1 MMKTKTLSIRSK
13 ILLVAITPILLVVG
27 LLLTQTISSERQ
39 AGVERIENTRA
50 LLMAE
55 KAAQL
60 KSYVELAISSIK
72 KIYDAAGPED
82 RAAQERAKMI
92 LRQLSFGTDGYIF
105 AYSYDGTNQV
115 LGPKPELEGKNLID
129 LRDKDGKPL
138 IRSMIEQG
146 QAGGGTY
153 MYKWD
158 KPSTHDL
165 VDKLSYVAPL
175 DKWQWIVG
183 TGFYIDD
190 IDATLAQIKKQV
202 DQSITAR
209 LIKTTSLAALL
220 IVLALAGSIWLSS
233 RITRPLANTSSA
245 LLEIADGDGDL
256 TRRLDEKSADEV
268 GKLSS
273 GFNHFVVK
281 IHRIIQSVDT
291 VTKRLTVAAEQMR
304 DNADQANTAAQKQR
318 QGTDQ
323 IAVAINQ
330 MTATVQDV
338 ARNASEAAQAAES
351 AETKVQEGISTVDGT
366 ISCIGELARLSD
378 DAADMART
386 LSTESAHIGSVL
398 DVIRGIAE
406 QTNLL
411 ALNAAIEAAR
421 AGEQGRGFAVVADEV
436 RTLASRTQQSTLE
449 IQDMTQRLQSGTS
462 DTVEM
467 MTRSAEQTKQAVEVA
482 ERAGDSLR
490 AISEAVGTITAMNTQ
505 IATAAE
511 EQGAVAE
518 EINRNVTH
526 ISDTA
531 DHSERAAKSSA
542 DTAHEVSQLGGDL
555 RDLVGNFKI

>member
-60 KSYVELAISSIK
+60 KSYVELAISAIK

-82 RAAQERAKMI
+82 RAAQERAKTI
-92 LRQLSFGTDGYIF
+92 LRQLSFGADGYIF

-158 KPSTHDL
+158 KPSTHNL

-467 MTRSAEQTKQAVEVA
+467 MTRSADQTKQAVEVA